1 MILLTQSSGSGVTGI
16 VTLFA
21 LVLGA
26 LGGTL
31 IRVLAQR
38 LVPVKHGRE
47 GVWIMEAA
55 IAFLL
60 GVIAGVLVPFGSES
74 VEAALRAGVTTYCA
88 TSAYLCM
95 VAHRREPGHGLAPA
109 AGHFLLCLAS
119 SMLGIFAALA
129 LRPVF
134 E

>member
-16 VTLFA
+16 VTLFV

-31 IRVLAQR
+31 MRVLVQR
-38 LVPVKHGRE
+38 LVPVEHGRE
-47 GVWIMEAA
+47 GVWIIEAA

-60 GVIAGVLVPFGSES
+60 GVIAGVLAPFGSES

-95 VAHRREPGHGLAPA
+95 VAHRGESGHGIAPA

-119 SMLGIFAALA
+119 SMLGIFATLA

-134 E
+134 G